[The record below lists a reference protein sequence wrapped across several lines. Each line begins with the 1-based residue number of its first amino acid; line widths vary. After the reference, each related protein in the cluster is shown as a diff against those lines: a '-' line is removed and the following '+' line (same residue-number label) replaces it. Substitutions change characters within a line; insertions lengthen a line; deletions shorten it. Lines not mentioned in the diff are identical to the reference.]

1 MDLALFVRVMSRFRV
16 LVTLGFALAVTLAVL
31 SYVRVGFDDGV
42 QVKYRSHEQWIS
54 STRLLLTQPG
64 FRWGDSNG
72 GANPQAQAEVEG
84 RLPSLAT
91 VYSNFVTSDDVRSI
105 MLREGPIKG
114 EVSASALPVSATS
127 SSVLPIVNIQAIG
140 FSKQGSIDLANRAG
154 RALRTYVDREQKL
167 TNTEPK
173 NRIQLAVLNSGYEP
187 ELLVPRKK
195 TGPMVVL
202 LVVMF
207 ATIALAFM
215 LENLRPRVPATAAL
229 ERVEPPNERV
239 A

>member
-1 MDLALFVRVMSRFRV
+1 
-16 LVTLGFALAVTLAVL
+16 
-31 SYVRVGFDDGV
+31 
-42 QVKYRSHEQWIS
+42 
-54 STRLLLTQPG
+54 LTQPG
-64 FRWGDSNG
+64 FRWGNSNVG
-72 GANPQAQAEVEG
+72 RGANPAAQAEVEG

-91 VYSNFVTSDDVRSI
+91 IYSSFVTSDDVRRI
-105 MLREGPIKG
+105 MLRDGPIEG
-114 EVSASALPVSATS
+114 EVTASALPVSPTS

-140 FSKQGSIDLANRAG
+140 FSKRESIELANRAG
-154 RALRTYVDREQKL
+154 SALRSYVDREQKL
-167 TNTEPK
+167 TDTAQK
-173 NRIQLAVLNSGYEP
+173 DRIQLAVLNSGYEP

-215 LENLRPRVPATAAL
+215 LENLRPRVPGKAAL
-229 ERVEPPNERV
+229 ERVEPSGKRV